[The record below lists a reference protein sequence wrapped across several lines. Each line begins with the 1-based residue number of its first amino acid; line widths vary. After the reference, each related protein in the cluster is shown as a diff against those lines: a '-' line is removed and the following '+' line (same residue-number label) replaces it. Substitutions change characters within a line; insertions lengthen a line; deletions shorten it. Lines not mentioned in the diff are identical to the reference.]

1 MGGGEVGSW
10 GCTSF
15 VSTTI
20 SARSQSGQSRSPQNR
35 NFCAQHMTEKRS
47 VSVHGARKR
56 EGVENRAGGRVV
68 SASVASAARWAGG
81 DELHRLA
88 FTAHEPV
95 SSQAPVL
102 HPKESNS
109 AGSRFLVWVR
119 ADGAT
124 ALAPRKERRH
134 IAQLRLRLGGQGDI
148 VRGCQFCTHHL
159 GQGPRRTTPAKM
171 ESLMSDDSMTQG
183 KAETTENGD
192 KASVGGRP
200 GAHEEHHEAQDRAAA
215 EYVEDC

>member
-1 MGGGEVGSW
+1 MSGRGSVYHISACGVGAGEQQFPWQPWETSTGIRCIQYCYGSRGLCVGGGEVGSW

-102 HPKESNS
+102 HPKASNS
-109 AGSRFLVWVR
+109 AAKWQQIPRVGEGGRRNSS
-119 ADGAT
+119 GAT
-124 ALAPRKERRH
+124 KG
-134 IAQLRLRLGGQGDI
+134 AQAYS
-148 VRGCQFCTHHL
+148 T
-159 GQGPRRTTPAKM
+159 
-171 ESLMSDDSMTQG
+171 
-183 KAETTENGD
+183 AEVE
-192 KASVGGRP
+192 VG
-200 GAHEEHHEAQDRAAA
+200 RAG
-215 EYVEDC
+215 